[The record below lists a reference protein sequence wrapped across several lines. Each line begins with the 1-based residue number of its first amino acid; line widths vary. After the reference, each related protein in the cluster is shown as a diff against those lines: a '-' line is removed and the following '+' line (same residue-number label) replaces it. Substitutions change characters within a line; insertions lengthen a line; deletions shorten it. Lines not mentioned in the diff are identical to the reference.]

1 MYSGSVAGRASI
13 VGAAETSVGK
23 VRDHNEDAHF
33 IDPEAGIFI
42 VCDGMGGH
50 AAGEVASALAVST
63 LRERWS
69 SDAML
74 EAATRWL
81 EQGTHETRKQ
91 LMQSIQRGVIDA
103 HEAIVA
109 EAARDRGKTGMG
121 TTLVGALVVGGDIV
135 FAHCGDSR
143 AYLVRDGIAMQ
154 LTEDHTL
161 LARLLAAGI
170 DVDVDGDGQRFKSM
184 LTNAL
189 GIGHECKV
197 STFVVP
203 VADGD
208 RFLLCSDGITE
219 YVQEHEVGEVLSTS
233 PSPARAAQR
242 LIDLALE
249 RGGGDNATA
258 LVVRVLEAG
267 ETARPSELLRREEQ
281 AIHACPLWAR
291 VTPQQRLRALRI
303 ALPRDY
309 AQGEKLPAQTL
320 GDRVAWIVVEG
331 ELLQDGYLRGPGSLL
346 YPEAL
351 LAERP
356 LPDKDGLA
364 VTQSEVR
371 ALAIRAD
378 DFRELCDDDPELGEA
393 LLAALASEI
402 AIRRPQR
409 RTGRIVIRGDAD
421 AGENTDP
428 GVAMTPPAGLPVVPA
443 DSSTEPDPAA
453 PEAPPARPSAP
464 RLQARGTTPP
474 SSLIVPPSEVEG
486 DLERALDDLTAP
498 RRMAE
503 EPPPLAATD
512 TEVAPSDARASADL
526 VPSEPEISI
535 ERLESAAEAEADDGP
550 SDARVIEVLKDT
562 SSQKITL
569 SVEVSDP
576 EIVIEPLVAADSG
589 PQPPRAKRST
599 DTPE

>member
-1 MYSGSVAGRASI
+1 
-13 VGAAETSVGK
+13 
-23 VRDHNEDAHF
+23 
-33 IDPEAGIFI
+33 
-42 VCDGMGGH
+42 
-50 AAGEVASALAVST
+50 
-63 LRERWS
+63 
-69 SDAML
+69 
-74 EAATRWL
+74 
-81 EQGTHETRKQ
+81 
-91 LMQSIQRGVIDA
+91 
-103 HEAIVA
+103 
-109 EAARDRGKTGMG
+109 
-121 TTLVGALVVGGDIV
+121 
-135 FAHCGDSR
+135 
-143 AYLVRDGIAMQ
+143 
-154 LTEDHTL
+154 
-161 LARLLAAGI
+161 
-170 DVDVDGDGQRFKSM
+170 
-184 LTNAL
+184 
-189 GIGHECKV
+189 
-197 STFVVP
+197 
-203 VADGD
+203 
-208 RFLLCSDGITE
+208 
-219 YVQEHEVGEVLSTS
+219 
-233 PSPARAAQR
+233 
-242 LIDLALE
+242 
-249 RGGGDNATA
+249 
-258 LVVRVLEAG
+258 AG

-464 RLQARGTTPP
+464 R
-474 SSLIVPPSEVEG
+474 
-486 DLERALDDLTAP
+486 
-498 RRMAE
+498 
-503 EPPPLAATD
+503 
-512 TEVAPSDARASADL
+512 
-526 VPSEPEISI
+526 
-535 ERLESAAEAEADDGP
+535 
-550 SDARVIEVLKDT
+550 
-562 SSQKITL
+562 
-569 SVEVSDP
+569 
-576 EIVIEPLVAADSG
+576 
-589 PQPPRAKRST
+589 
-599 DTPE
+599 